1 MARGG
6 VFPAASACLVL
17 GPLLLASG
25 VGAAAAQDY
34 FGAIAFS
41 PKTRAHGWAYD
52 YTSRTEAQERAM
64 SECRRHASDCVSAV
78 WFHNACG
85 ALAVGPQ
92 AYGAG
97 WGSDRGQAERAAL
110 KSCGRFSRDCTVI
123 RWICTT
129 N

>member
-1 MARGG
+1 VARGG

-78 WFHNACG
+78 WFRNACG

>member
-1 MARGG
+1 MARRGIAS
-6 VFPAASACLVL
+6 VFLMCLVL
-17 GPLLLASG
+17 GWSARP
-25 VGAAAAQDY
+25 AAAQDY

-52 YTSRTEAQERAM
+52 YTSRSEAQSRAM
-64 SECRRHASDCVSAV
+64 SECRRHAGDCVNAV
-78 WFHNACG
+78 WFRNACG

-97 WGSDRGQAERAAL
+97 WGTNRKLAERSAL
-110 KSCGRFSRDCTVI
+110 QSCGRFSRDCSVI

>member
-1 MARGG
+1 MI
-6 VFPAASACLVL
+6 C
-17 GPLLLASG
+17 LLLAWSAG
-25 VGAAAAQDY
+25 PATAQDY

-52 YTSRTEAQERAM
+52 YTSRAQAQDRAM
-64 SECRRHASDCVSAV
+64 SECRRHAADCVSAV
-78 WFHNACG
+78 WFRNACG

-97 WGSDRGQAERAAL
+97 WGSNRGQAESAAI
-110 KSCGRFSRDCTVI
+110 KSCGRYSSDCVII

>member
-1 MARGG
+1 MCQFFA
-6 VFPAASACLVL
+6 
-17 GPLLLASG
+17 LLLIG
-25 VGAAAAQDY
+25 GAGPAAAQDY

-52 YTSRTEAQERAM
+52 YTSRTEAQDRAM
-64 SECRRHASDCVSAV
+64 SECRRHAPDCVSAV
-78 WFHNACG
+78 WFRNACG

-97 WGSDRGQAERAAL
+97 WGTDRGQAERAAL
-110 KSCGRFSRDCTVI
+110 KSCGRYSRDCTVI